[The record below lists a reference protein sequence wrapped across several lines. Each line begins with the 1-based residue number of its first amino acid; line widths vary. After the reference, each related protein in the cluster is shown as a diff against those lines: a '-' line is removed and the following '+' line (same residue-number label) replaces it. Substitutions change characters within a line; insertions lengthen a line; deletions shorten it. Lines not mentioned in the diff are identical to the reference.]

1 MSSATHQIGMRVI
14 PLLLAAACATSRG
27 ADSGTVVLHSF
38 SNQAAGP
45 IRYSVGKGSITGRD
59 LIAKVEGDCISGS
72 VGRTPIQF
80 CKDPAN
86 PNHWAGNGGEF
97 TAVKAPDGRHVNVDG
112 YMMLDNK
119 RQASM
124 TQLIPLGE
132 GPPWDELAQ
141 NPALLAIAATAAD
154 LRAAHIRR

>member
-1 MSSATHQIGMRVI
+1 MRAI
-14 PLLLAAACATSRG
+14 PLLLLAAACATSRG
-27 ADSGTVVLHSF
+27 SEGTIVLHSF
-38 SNQAAGP
+38 ANEAAGP
-45 IRYSVGKGSITGRD
+45 ARYSVGKGSITGSG
-59 LIAKVEGDCISGS
+59 LNATVEGDCISGS

-86 PNHWAGNGGEF
+86 PNHWSGNGGDF
-97 TAVKAPDGRHVNVDG
+97 VAVKAPDGRHVNVEG
-112 YMMLDNK
+112 YMMLDTM

-132 GPPWDELAQ
+132 GPQWDELAR

>member
-1 MSSATHQIGMRVI
+1 MRAI
-14 PLLLAAACATSRG
+14 PLMLLAAACATSRG
-27 ADSGTVVLHSF
+27 SEGTIVLHSF
-38 SNQAAGP
+38 TNQAAGP

-59 LIAKVEGDCISGS
+59 LVATVQGDCISGS
-72 VGRTPIQF
+72 VGRTPINF

-86 PNHWAGNGGEF
+86 PNHWSGTGEF
-97 TAVKAPDGRHVNVDG
+97 VAVKDPDGHHVNVDG
-112 YMMLDNK
+112 YMLLDTR

-132 GPPWDELAQ
+132 GPQWDELAR

-154 LRAAHIRR
+154 LQAGRIRR

>member
-1 MSSATHQIGMRVI
+1 MRAI

-27 ADSGTVVLHSF
+27 SEGTIVLHSF
-38 SNQAAGP
+38 ANQAAGP
-45 IRYSVGKGSITGRD
+45 VRYSVGKGSITGSG
-59 LIAKVEGDCISGS
+59 LIATVQGDCISGS

-97 TAVKAPDGRHVNVDG
+97 TAVKDPEGRHVNVAG
-112 YMMLDNK
+112 YMTLDFN
-119 RQASM
+119 RQADM

-132 GPPWDELAQ
+132 GPDWDEMAR

-154 LRAAHIRR
+154 LQARHIRH